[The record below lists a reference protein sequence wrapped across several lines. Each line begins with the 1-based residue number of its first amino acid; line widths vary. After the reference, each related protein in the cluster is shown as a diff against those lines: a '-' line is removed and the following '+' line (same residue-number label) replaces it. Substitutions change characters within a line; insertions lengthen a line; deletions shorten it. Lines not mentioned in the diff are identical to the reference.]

1 MSGLELRQATLAD
14 VAALAELAER
24 HFRGLEGRPSPLTAA
39 GLESQMT
46 MPGRDPRFDVP
57 LVEGGGRVLGS
68 GLVVAQPPYREMG
81 FGWLRDPTQPPDRQ
95 REVLRLLLEG
105 FTRAALQ
112 RADDDAA
119 GEARQVVGSVRGDD
133 LAAEVFAGAGFA
145 PHRQVY
151 EMEVTLPAAGPV
163 EPPVWPPGVAGRRL
177 RRGADDEDVAAVL
190 GEAFVDHDGDY
201 VYSAEQVAH
210 LLAGTTTRLDASFL
224 ASDEGGPVGALVSV
238 DDEPGVGYV
247 MVLGVRR
254 RGRGRGVGLAL
265 LRAAFAEFQAGG
277 QRVVRLHVQAQN
289 RTGAVRLY
297 ERAGMHPSVISDE
310 WARPL
315 PPAP

>member
-1 MSGLELRQATLAD
+1 MSGLELRQATLDD
-14 VAALAELAER
+14 VPAIAELAER
-24 HFRGLEGRPSPLTAA
+24 HFRELEGRPSPLTAA
-39 GLESQMT
+39 ELESGMT

-57 LVEGGGRVLGS
+57 LVEGAGRVLGS

-105 FTRAALQ
+105 FTRAAQQ
-112 RADDDAA
+112 RVDGGAP

-133 LAAEVFAGAGFA
+133 LAAGVFASAGFA

-151 EMEVTLPAAGPV
+151 EMEVTLPASGPL
-163 EPPVWPPGVAGRRL
+163 EPPAWPPGVTGRRL
-177 RRGADDEDVAAVL
+177 RGDADDEDVAAVL

-210 LLAGTTTRLDASFL
+210 LLGGTTTRLDASFL
-224 ASDEGGPVGALVSV
+224 AIDEESPVGALVSA
-238 DDEPGVGYV
+238 DEPEAGYV
-247 MVLGVRR
+247 IVLGVRR

-265 LRAAFAEFQAGG
+265 LRAAFAAFQGSG

-297 ERAGMHPSVISDE
+297 ERAGMHPAVISDE